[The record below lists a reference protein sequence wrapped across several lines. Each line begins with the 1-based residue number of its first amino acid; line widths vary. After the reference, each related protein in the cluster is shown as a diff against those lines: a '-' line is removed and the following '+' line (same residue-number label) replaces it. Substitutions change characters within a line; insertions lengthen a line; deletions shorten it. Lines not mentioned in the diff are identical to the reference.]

1 MSEVVEGRLE
11 RIRREKRERLIGRF
25 VDRSAEMAVFQ
36 QVLDGDDWPV
46 MVVTA
51 GTGMGKSAL
60 LMRMVHECALRHL
73 PKAEL
78 EWTSVDVLDYVA
90 TLRRLRDTL
99 GVDTFLAF
107 TDLVNYYY
115 SDTDYQPKLEININL
130 QGGSIQVAAGAQI
143 TGSTVGDIA
152 GIVLRDNNFTIPRS
166 DLTVPDEVRR
176 ERLTGRFLEGLA
188 TLSRDNKVVLFF
200 NATEKMSEITYQWLW
215 GQLLRPVI
223 DGAMPNVRGVLLGQR
238 PAPGRGELGDRA
250 ELVACAE
257 LKPLSIDDI
266 DAFIAKRAAGTAGPG
281 AETRRELAK
290 MLALMTKGRPSDVVV
305 LVDQYLAGGEAA

>member
-11 RIRREKRERLIGRF
+11 RIKREKRERLLEQF

-36 QVLDGDDWPV
+36 EVLDGDDLPV

-78 EWTSVDVLDYVA
+78 EFTSVDVLDYAA

-99 GVDTFLAF
+99 GVDPFLAF

-115 SDTDYQPKLEININL
+115 SDSDYQPKLTINVNL

-143 TGSTVGDIA
+143 TGCAVGEIA

-166 DLTVPDEVRR
+166 DITVPDEVRR
-176 ERLTGRFLEGLA
+176 ERLTQRFLEGLA
-188 TLSRDNKVVLFF
+188 TLSLKDKVVLFF

-223 DGAMPNVRGVLLGQR
+223 DGALPNVRGVLLGQR
-238 PAPGRGELGDRA
+238 PVPGRSELGDRA
-250 ELVACAE
+250 QLVASAE
-257 LKPLSIDDI
+257 LTPLGVDDI
-266 DAFIAKRAAGTAGPG
+266 DAFIAKRAAGTAGPS

-290 MLALMTKGRPSDVVV
+290 MLALVTRGRPSDVAGWVE
-305 LVDQYLAGGEAA
+305 QYLAGRGTA